1 MKKIFMLLL
10 VALFC
15 AIGVN
20 AATITVSAD
29 ITTNT
34 TWTNNNVYVLTGG
47 FRYVKN
53 NATLTIQAGTL
64 IKGTASSLVIT
75 RGAKIIAIGTEY
87 QPIVFTSSQPAGS
100 RNPSDWGGVLILGNA
115 PINDPAGSRL
125 AEGGIDPT
133 LGLYGGTNPADNSG
147 TMQYCRI
154 EYAGIAYQP
163 NNETN
168 GLTLGGVGS
177 GTVIDHIQVSH
188 GGDDSFEWF
197 GGTVNAKYLIAYRG
211 LDDDFDTDYGFNGK
225 VQFGVGLRDSAIAD
239 VSGSNGFESDND
251 ATGTTNLPNTNA
263 TFSNM
268 TLFGPKVTNT
278 TTVNANYKRAAHLRR
293 STQQDIYNTV
303 FTGWVNGLKIEGTA
317 TAANVTSGALQFKNN
332 VLAGISSLVLDSSAL
347 NFGMGSWFNAN
358 SNTTYPNPQDV
369 LAGNPYNYT
378 APTFLPTSGSPIL
391 VGADFTA
398 ANLQDPFFTPVNYKG
413 AFGTTNWT
421 SCWSEFNP
429 QSQAYTTGPITYL
442 TVPVITYTG
451 ATTFCTGLT
460 KTLTAPA
467 GFASYLW
474 SNGATT
480 QSIVVSTSGSYSVTV
495 TNTRGCVA
503 TSAPVVITVTP
514 GPTASVAV
522 SGATTFCTGGSALLT
537 GSSNT
542 AGVSYQWL
550 NNGTNISNATTP
562 YYNATASGVYSLK
575 VTKNGCVGNSTS
587 TTVTA
592 NVNPTAAITGTLS
605 VCNGSATTLSATTG
619 TGLSYQWNQG
629 GSAISGA
636 TSSTYSAT
644 SGGSYTVDVTNNT
657 TGCATTSAAATVVAT
672 NLSLVTT
679 ASNTGVICGLTPVTL
694 TATTI
699 SGATYEWYRNG
710 QIIAG
715 AVATTYAASTSG
727 SYYAKAT
734 KSGCSVFSSSL
745 GISSQTTPAITA
757 SATTVCSG
765 VSVSLTASTGSS
777 YQWYNNGAVLAGAT
791 NINYATTTA
800 GSYTV
805 KVGACTSNATS
816 VTVNPLPTATIT
828 AGGSLAFCLGNNVTL
843 NGNTGTGLAYQWRKA
858 TSNIA
863 GATSASYIANT
874 TGSYTVRVTN
884 TTTGCTKT
892 STAVTVT
899 ANAVPA
905 TPTITRNGLV
915 FTSNASTG
923 NQWFK
928 NGVAISGATA
938 TTYTAT
944 TVGCYHTRVSNAS
957 GCTSSSDTLCVAS
970 VTPPSVSYP
979 GQNGNSIE
987 WVNEEVSLINMNVV
1001 PNPNNGVFEL
1011 NIQNNE
1017 ATTDAKLMIFNVMG
1031 QNVYSQNIA
1040 VQTGESAQ
1048 AIRLDNISNG
1058 VYFVRLLFN
1067 NKVLESK
1074 IVVNK

>member
-53 NATLTIQAGTL
+53 NAILTIQAGTL
-64 IKGTASSLVIT
+64 IKGTSSSLVIT
-75 RGAKIIAIGTEY
+75 RGAKIIAIGTQY

-100 RNPSDWGGVLILGNA
+100 RNPSDWGGVLILGYA
-115 PINDPAGSRL
+115 PINDPAGARL

-197 GGTVNAKYLIAYRG
+197 GGTVTAKYLVAYRG
-211 LDDDFDTDYGFNGK
+211 LDDDFDTDYGFSGK
-225 VQFGVGLRDSAIAD
+225 VQFGVSLRDSSIAD
-239 VSGSNGFESDND
+239 ISGSNGFESDND

-268 TLFGPKVTNT
+268 SLFGPKVTNT

-317 TAANVTSGALQFKNN
+317 TGNNVTSGALQFKNN

-347 NFGMGSWFNAN
+347 SFGMGAWFNAN

-378 APTFLPTSGSPIL
+378 APTFLPTVGSPIL

-398 ANLQDPFFTPVNYKG
+398 TNLQDPFFTPVNYRG

-421 SCWSEFNP
+421 TCWTEFNP
-429 QSQAYTTGPITYL
+429 QNQAYTAGTITYL
-442 TVPVITYTG
+442 TTPTITYTG
-451 ATTFCTGLT
+451 ATTFCNGLT
-460 KTLTAPA
+460 KTLTAPSGMTA
-467 GFASYLW
+467 YLW

-480 QSIVVSTSGSYSVTV
+480 QSIVVSTTGNYSVTV

-503 TSAPVVITVTP
+503 TSAPVSITVTA
-514 GPTASVAV
+514 GPSASIAV

-537 GSSNT
+537 GSSTT

-550 NNGTNISNATTP
+550 NNGTNVSGATTA
-562 YYNATASGVYSLK
+562 YYNATTSGLYSLK
-575 VTKNGCVGNSTS
+575 VTKSGCVGTS
-587 TTVTA
+587 SATTITA
-592 NVNPTAAITGTLS
+592 NPNPTATITGTLT
-605 VCNGSATTLSATTG
+605 VCNGSPTTLTAPTG
-619 TGLSYQWNQG
+619 AGLTYQWNQG
-629 GSAISGA
+629 GSAIPSA
-636 TSSTYSAT
+636 TASTYNAT
-644 SGGSYTVDVTNNT
+644 TGGSYTVDVTNST
-657 TGCATTSAAATVVAT
+657 TGCTTTSAAAAVVAT
-672 NLSLVTT
+672 SLSLVAT
-679 ASNTGVICGLTPVTL
+679 ASNGGIICGLTPVTL

-699 SGATYEWYRNG
+699 TGATYEWYKNG

-715 AVATTYAASTSG
+715 SIATTYSAATSG

-745 GISSQTTPAITA
+745 GISSQVAPSITA
-757 SATTVCSG
+757 NATTVCSG
-765 VSVSLTASTGSS
+765 VAVYLTATTGSS
-777 YQWYNNGAVLAGAT
+777 YQWYNNGTALSGAT
-791 NINYATTTA
+791 NNNYASTTG

-805 KVGACTSNATS
+805 KVGACTSTPT
-816 VTVNPLPTATIT
+816 VITVNPLPTATIT
-828 AGGSLAFCLGNNVTL
+828 ANGSISFCLGNNVTL
-843 NGNTGTGLAYQWRKA
+843 NGNTGTGLGYQWRKA
-858 TSNIA
+858 NTNIA
-863 GATSASYIANT
+863 GATNASYLANT
-874 TGSYTVRVTN
+874 SGSYTLKVTN
-884 TTTGCTKT
+884 TTTGCTKI

-905 TPTITRNGLV
+905 TPVITRNGLV
-915 FTSNASTG
+915 FTSNVATG
-923 NQWFK
+923 NQWYK
-928 NGVAISGATA
+928 NGAAISGATA
-938 TTYTAT
+938 STYTAT
-944 TVGCYHTRVSNAS
+944 TTGCYHTKVSNTN
-957 GCTSSSDTLCVAS
+957 GCSTASDTLCVAS
-970 VTPPSVSYP
+970 VRMSDNNELTTENMDNVFNISV
-979 GQNGNSIE
+979 I
-987 WVNEEVSLINMNVV
+987 

-1017 ATTDAKLMIFNVMG
+1017 ENTDAKLIIVNMIG
-1031 QNVYSQNIA
+1031 QVVYSKNMA
-1040 VQTGESAQ
+1040 LEAGESTQ
-1048 AIRLDNISNG
+1048 AISLENINSG
-1058 VYFVRLLFN
+1058 VYFVRIQLRE
-1067 NKVLESK
+1067 KMIERK
-1074 IVVNK
+1074 IVINRY

>member
-15 AIGVN
+15 AVGVN

-53 NATLTIQAGTL
+53 NAILTIQAGTL

-75 RGAKIIAIGTEY
+75 RGAKIMAIGTEY

-168 GLTLGGVGS
+168 GLTMGGVGS

-197 GGTVNAKYLIAYRG
+197 GGTVTAKYLVAYRG
-211 LDDDFDTDYGFNGK
+211 LDDDFDTDYGFSGK
-225 VQFGVGLRDSAIAD
+225 VQFGVGLRDSSIAD

-268 TLFGPKVTNT
+268 SLFGPKATNT

-317 TAANVTSGALQFKNN
+317 TGNNVTSGALQFKNN

-347 NFGMGSWFNAN
+347 NFGMGAWFNAN
-358 SNTTYPNPQDV
+358 SNTTYANPQDV

-378 APTFLPTSGSPIL
+378 APTFLPTGGSPIL

-398 ANLQDPFFTPVNYKG
+398 ANLQDPFFTPVNYRG

-421 SCWSEFNP
+421 SCWAEFNP
-429 QSQAYTTGPITYL
+429 QNQAYTTGPITYL

-480 QSIVVSTSGSYSVTV
+480 QSIVVSTSGNYSVTV
-495 TNTRGCVA
+495 SNTRGCVA

-514 GPTASVAV
+514 GPTANVTV

-550 NNGTNISNATTP
+550 NNGVNVSSATTP

-592 NVNPTAAITGTLS
+592 NVNPTAAITGTLT

-629 GSAISGA
+629 GSAIPGA
-636 TSSTYSAT
+636 TSSTYNAT
-644 SGGSYTVDVTNNT
+644 SGGSYTVDIINNT
-657 TGCATTSAAATVVAT
+657 TGCSSTSAAATVVAT
-672 NLSLVTT
+672 SLSLVTT
-679 ASNTGVICGLTPVTL
+679 ASNTGIICGLNPVTL

-699 SGATYEWYRNG
+699 TGATYEWYKNG

-715 AVATTYAASTSG
+715 AVATTYSASTSG

-734 KSGCSVFSSSL
+734 KSGCSVFSSST
-745 GISSQTTPAITA
+745 GISSQTAPSIT
-757 SATTVCSG
+757 SGATTVCAG
-765 VSVSLTASTGSS
+765 VSVSLTASTGST
-777 YQWYNNGAVLAGAT
+777 YQWYNNGTVLAGAT
-791 NINYATTTA
+791 NNNYATTAA

-805 KVGACTSNATS
+805 KVGACTSNATTI
-816 VTVNPLPTATIT
+816 TVNPLPTATIT
-828 AGGSLAFCLGNNVTL
+828 AGGSLAFCLGNNVSL

-863 GATSASYIANT
+863 GATSASYLANT
-874 TGSYTVRVTN
+874 TGSYTVKVTN
-884 TTTGCTKT
+884 TTTGCAKT

-915 FTSNASTG
+915 FTSNTATG
-923 NQWFK
+923 NQWYK
-928 NGVAISGATA
+928 NGAAISGATA
-938 TTYTAT
+938 STYTAT
-944 TVGCYHTRVSNAS
+944 TVGCYNTRVSNAS
-957 GCTSSSDTLCVAS
+957 GCASSSDTLCVAS
-970 VTPPSVSYP
+970 VTPPSIGYP
-979 GQNGNSIE
+979 GQNGNNIE
-987 WVNEEVSLINMNVV
+987 LTNETVSLINMNVI

-1011 NIQNNE
+1011 SIQNNE
-1017 ATTDAKLMIFNVMG
+1017 ANTEATLTIFNVMG
-1031 QNVYSQNIA
+1031 QNVYTQNIS
-1040 VQTGESAQ
+1040 VETGESAQ

-1058 VYFVRLLFN
+1058 VYFVRLIVN
-1067 NKVLESK
+1067 NQVLERK

>member
-1 MKKIFMLLL
+1 MKKIFMLLM

-15 AIGVN
+15 AFGVN
-20 AATITVSAD
+20 AATITVNAD

-47 FRYVKN
+47 FRYVRN
-53 NATLTIQAGTL
+53 NATLTIEAGTL

-115 PINDPAGSRL
+115 PINDPAGQRL
-125 AEGGIDPT
+125 AEGGIDPV

-168 GLTLGGVGS
+168 GLTMGGVGS
-177 GTVIDHIQVSH
+177 ATAIDHIQVSH

-197 GGTVNAKYLIAYRG
+197 GGTVSAKYLVAHRG
-211 LDDDFDTDYGFNGK
+211 LDDDFDTDYGFSGK
-225 VQFGVGLRDSAIAD
+225 VQFGVAIRDSSLAD

-251 ATGTTNLPNTNA
+251 ATGTTNIPNTNA

-268 TLFGPKVTNT
+268 SLFGPKRTNT

-317 TAANVTSGALQFKNN
+317 TGNNVTSGALQFKNN

-347 NFGMGSWFNAN
+347 NFGMGAWFNAN

-369 LAGNPYNYT
+369 MAGNPYNYT
-378 APTFLPTSGSPIL
+378 APTFIPSLGSPIL
-391 VGADFTA
+391 VGADFTS

-413 AFGTTNWT
+413 AFGSTNWT
-421 SCWSEFNP
+421 SCWTEFNS
-429 QSQAYTTGPITYL
+429 QNQAYTTGPITYL
-442 TVPVITYTG
+442 TVPVITFTG
-451 ATTFCTGLT
+451 AATFCTGLT

-480 QSIVVSTSGSYSVTV
+480 QSIVVSTSASYSVTV

-514 GPTASVAV
+514 GPTATVSV

-550 NNGTNISNATTP
+550 NNGVNVSGGTTPFLNATT
-562 YYNATASGVYSLK
+562 SGAYSLR
-575 VTKNGCVGNSTS
+575 VTKNGCVGNSST

-592 NVNPTAAITGTLS
+592 NVNPTAAITGTLT
-605 VCNGSATTLSATTG
+605 VCNGSATTLSATAG
-619 TGLSYQWNQG
+619 TGISYQWNQG
-629 GSAISGA
+629 GSAIPGA
-636 TSSTYSAT
+636 TASTYSAT
-644 SGGSYTVDVTNNT
+644 SGGSYTVDIANNT
-657 TGCATTSAAATVVAT
+657 TGCTTTSAAATVVAT
-672 NLSLVTT
+672 NLSLVAT
-679 ASNTGVICGLTPVTL
+679 ASNTGIICGLTPVVL
-694 TATTI
+694 TSTTI
-699 SGATYEWYRNG
+699 TGATYEWYRNG
-710 QIIAG
+710 QIISG
-715 AVATTYAASTSG
+715 AIAATYSAPTSG

-734 KSGCSVFSSSL
+734 KSGCSVISSSL
-745 GISSQTTPAITA
+745 GISAQTTAAITA
-757 SATTVCSG
+757 SATTVCTG

-777 YQWYNNGAVLAGAT
+777 YQWFNNGTAVSGAT
-791 NINYATTTA
+791 NINYATTTS
-800 GSYTV
+800 GNYTV
-805 KVGACTSNATS
+805 RVGACTSNGTAI
-816 VTVNPLPTATIT
+816 TVNPLPTATIT
-828 AGGSLAFCLGNNVTL
+828 AGGSLAFCLGNNVSL
-843 NGNTGTGLAYQWRKA
+843 NGNIGTGLAYQWRKA

-863 GATSASYIANT
+863 GATNVAYTANT
-874 TGSYTVRVTN
+874 TGSYTVKVTN
-884 TTTGCTKT
+884 TTTGCVKT
-892 STAVTVT
+892 SSAVTVT

-915 FTSNASTG
+915 FTSNTATG

-938 TTYTAT
+938 ATYTAI
-944 TVGCYHTRVSNAS
+944 TVGCYNTRVSNTS
-957 GCTSSSDTLCVAS
+957 GCTNASDTLCVAS
-970 VTPPSVSYP
+970 VTAPSVGTS
-979 GQNGNSIE
+979 GQNGSSIE
-987 WVNEEVSLINMNVV
+987 FVNEAARLINMNVI

-1017 ATTDAKLMIFNVMG
+1017 ADTDAKLIIFNVMG

-1040 VQTGESAQ
+1040 LQTGESVQ

-1067 NKVLESK
+1067 NNVLESK